1 MSTDTKSPPAKL
13 LHSRADVLAML
24 GVGNTALKG
33 WIASGRFPK
42 PDVMLGT
49 KAAWKIATVQRWIDS
64 GGTKGKGA

>member
-24 GVGNTALKG
+24 GVGNTALKQ

-42 PDVMLGT
+42 PDVWLGT
-49 KAAWKIATVQRWIDS
+49 KAAWKPETVRKWIDA
-64 GGTKGKGA
+64 GGTAGKGG